1 MTPSKPR
8 CLHRVSI
15 AHTSTRNGSIML
27 VALLVVL
34 ALTGLGAIAARNVML
49 ELKQVGNYR
58 AGEVALRV
66 AETGIASTMI
76 LAVEKGEAFPP
87 YLTATNGRIQLT
99 DVADP
104 FFKFPAV
111 GAAAAENY
119 ETSFGATP
127 VTIDKVSFV
136 STFSLPSDTN
146 RVPGYPMNEQFIWKQ
161 YRVTTSG
168 YYGHDGTGSATA
180 ASIVRQ
186 STRQYVSDI
195 FIGPYTQGGG
205 GQ

>member
-1 MTPSKPR
+1 M
-8 CLHRVSI
+8 I
-15 AHTSTRNGSIML
+15 L
-27 VALLVVL
+27 VAMLIIV
-34 ALTGLGAIAARNVML
+34 ALSGLGAIAARNVML

-76 LAVEKGEAFPP
+76 LAVDRGDAFPP

-104 FFKFPAV
+104 FYQFSVTGAP
-111 GAAAAENY
+111 AAANY
-119 ETSFGATP
+119 EQSFGATP
-127 VTIDKVSFV
+127 LTNAQVNFV
-136 STFSLPSDTN
+136 SLFSLPSDTN

-168 YYGHDGTGSATA
+168 YYGHDGTGIPTA
-180 ASIVRQ
+180 AEIVRQ

-195 FIGPYTQGGG
+195 YIGPYTQGGG

>member
-1 MTPSKPR
+1 M
-8 CLHRVSI
+8 I
-15 AHTSTRNGSIML
+15 L
-27 VALLVVL
+27 VAMLIIV
-34 ALTGLGAIAARNVML
+34 ALSGLGAIAARNVML

-66 AETGIASTMI
+66 AETGIAATMI
-76 LAVEKGEAFPP
+76 LAVDRGEAFPP

-99 DVADP
+99 DIANP
-104 FFKFPAV
+104 FYQFSV
-111 GAAAAENY
+111 NGAPSAANY
-119 ETSFGATP
+119 EQSFGATP
-127 VTIDKVSFV
+127 LTVSQVNFV
-136 STFSLPSDTN
+136 SLFSLPSDTN

-168 YYGHDGTGSATA
+168 YYGHDGTGTPTPAE
-180 ASIVRQ
+180 IVRQ